1 MLYNYNMSSE
11 EKDNQVFKALAAPIR
26 RRILDA
32 LRDAPKTTGELCAAF
47 AELDR
52 CTVMQHLRVLEGAE
66 LVIANKIGRQRWNHL
81 NAIPIKR
88 IHERWIGDYAR
99 SAVGLVDDLK
109 TGLEEDQS
117 QTLAPERSEG

>member
-1 MLYNYNMSSE
+1 MSSE

-88 IHERWIGDYAR
+88 IHERWIGGYAR
-99 SAVGLVDDLK
+99 SAVELVDDLK

>member
-32 LRDAPKTTGELCAAF
+32 LRDAPKTTGELCATF
-47 AELDR
+47 TELDR
-52 CTVMQHLRVLEGAE
+52 CTVMQHLRVLERAE

-88 IHERWIGDYAR
+88 IHERWIGGYAR
-99 SAVGLVDDLK
+99 SAVELVDDLK

>member
-1 MLYNYNMSSE
+1 MLYKYNMSSE

-32 LRDAPKTTGELCAAF
+32 LRDAPKTTGELCATF
-47 AELDR
+47 TELDR

-109 TGLEEDQS
+109 TGLEEDQR

>member
-32 LRDAPKTTGELCAAF
+32 LRDAPKTTGELCATF
-47 AELDR
+47 TELDR

-109 TGLEEDQS
+109 TGLEEDQR

>member
-52 CTVMQHLRVLEGAE
+52 CTVMQHLRVLERAE

-88 IHERWIGDYAR
+88 IHERWIGGYAR
-99 SAVGLVDDLK
+99 SAVELVDDLK